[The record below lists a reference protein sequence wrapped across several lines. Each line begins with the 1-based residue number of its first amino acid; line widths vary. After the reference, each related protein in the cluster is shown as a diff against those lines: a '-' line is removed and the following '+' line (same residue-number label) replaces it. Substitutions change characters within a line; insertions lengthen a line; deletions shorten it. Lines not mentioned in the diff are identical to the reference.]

1 MSENL
6 FPRELTLAQELLWKR
21 KWWWD
26 PVPFELFKELEI
38 IEQKDVIL
46 KTLEANA
53 AISQIQTD
61 TLKSLA
67 ALVEASQR
75 CAEK

>member
-1 MSENL
+1 MSEDL
-6 FPRELTLAQELLWKR
+6 LTQQSLAQELIWKR

-26 PVPFELFKELEI
+26 PVPFEIFRQLEI
-38 IEQKDVIL
+38 PEQRDFLI

-61 TLKSLA
+61 TLKSLT
-67 ALVEASQR
+67 ALVVANQR
-75 CAEK
+75 CTER

>member
-1 MSENL
+1 MSEQ
-6 FPRELTLAQELLWKR
+6 TLAEELIWKR

-26 PVPFELFKELEI
+26 PVPDI
-38 IEQKDVIL
+38 IIRQLDIQEQREFLI

-61 TLKSLA
+61 TLK
-67 ALVEASQR
+67 ALTAVVVANQR
-75 CAEK
+75 CTER

>member
-1 MSENL
+1 MSEESL
-6 FPRELTLAQELLWKR
+6 AEELIWKR

-26 PVPFELFKELEI
+26 PVPIEIFRQLEVFEQRDF
-38 IEQKDVIL
+38 VI

-61 TLKSLA
+61 TLKSLT
-67 ALVEASQR
+67 ALVVANQR
-75 CAEK
+75 CTER